1 MINGSKFV
9 IVDFETNALDNN
21 YNQPVSIGA
30 VMIDAR
36 KLTICEQGTF
46 YSLIKII
53 PDEEVEKYNL
63 CKTEQKA
70 LEVNK
75 LNLKDIMCA
84 PPLKKVWGDFTSWM
98 KFHTIKKDQW
108 EAPIFCG
115 HNKDYDK
122 RIVDRVKDGH
132 LNGQTVLSNK
142 LLAKTKT
149 AKASNEDLAKEYK
162 SLTPYVEPWKFGPD
176 WLFHPS
182 ISLDTM
188 QLSFTLF
195 ENCKEP
201 HRMSLSSIKS
211 FLGFKDTG
219 AHNALV
225 DCLYSAEILVR
236 YLKLMRN
243 VYRDTNFDTGGVSV
257 LEIESI
263 LAEKQKKDEEC
274 PF

>member
-1 MINGSKFV
+1 MINTSKFI

-30 VMIDAR
+30 VMLDAR

-53 PDEEVEKYNL
+53 PDNEVEKYNL

-70 LEVNK
+70 LDVNK
-75 LNLKDIMCA
+75 LNLKDIMAA
-84 PPLKKVWGDFTSWM
+84 PPLKKVWGDFTDWV

-115 HNKDYDK
+115 HNKDYDR
-122 RIVDRVKDGH
+122 RICDRIKDGH
-132 LNGQTVLSNK
+132 LNGKIVLPNK
-142 LLAKTKT
+142 LLAKTKA
-149 AKASNEDLAKEYK
+149 AKATNEDLAKEYK
-162 SLTPYVEPWKFGPD
+162 SLTPYSEPWGFGPD

-201 HRMSLSSIKS
+201 ARMGLSPIKT
-211 FLGFKDTG
+211 FLGFKDIG

-225 DCLYSAEILVR
+225 DCLYSAEILAR
-236 YLKLMRN
+236 YIRLMRS
-243 VYRDTNFDTGGVSV
+243 VYRDTNFETDGISILGV
-257 LEIESI
+257 EQI
-263 LAEKQKKDEEC
+263 LAERAQKAEEC

>member
-1 MINGSKFV
+1 MINTSKFA
-9 IVDFETNALDNN
+9 IVDFETNALDPK

-53 PDEEVEKYNL
+53 PDEEVDKYNL

-75 LNLKDIMCA
+75 LDIKDIMAA
-84 PPLKKVWGDFTSWM
+84 PPLKKVWGDFSNWV
-98 KFHTIKKDQW
+98 KFHTTKKDQW

-115 HNKDYDK
+115 HNKDYDRK
-122 RIVDRVKDGH
+122 ISERIQYGH
-132 LNGQTVLSNK
+132 LDGKVTLPSK
-142 LLAKTKT
+142 LLAKTK
-149 AKASNEDLAKEYK
+149 AVKATDEELAKEYK
-162 SLTPYVEPWKFGPD
+162 SLTPYAEPWGFGPD

-182 ISLDTM
+182 LGLDTM
-188 QLSFTLF
+188 NLAFSLF
-195 ENCKEP
+195 ENSKEP
-201 HRMSLSSIKS
+201 HRMSLSSIKTY
-211 FLGFKDTG
+211 LGFQDNG

-236 YLKLMRN
+236 YLRLMRN
-243 VYRDTNFDTGGVSV
+243 IYRDTDFITNGESV
-257 LEIESI
+257 LGINTI
-263 LAEKQKKDEEC
+263 LADMAQKVEEC